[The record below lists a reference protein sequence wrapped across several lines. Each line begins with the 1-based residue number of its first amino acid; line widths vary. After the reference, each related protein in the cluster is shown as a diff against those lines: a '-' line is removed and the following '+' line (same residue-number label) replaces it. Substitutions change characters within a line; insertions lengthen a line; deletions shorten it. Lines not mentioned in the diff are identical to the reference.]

1 MATSVPTPIPTATPT
16 YTATPE
22 PERHVDG
29 DGEKPA
35 LRVWAEIEREAEL
48 IDGLFRVKFF
58 VDIAPNQYRPMQE
71 ARVISIRC
79 KTRAQANSQCDRDWN
94 VHQASF
100 LDPWTQEF
108 TIGVRKGWTDVEI
121 VEDGV
126 PLRTYGLLLEDHPSW
141 KYPHIGIARLYKRRN
156 LDRAMLMDVYIS
168 ESMKPDGSNGFAIRN
183 LGYHSD
189 GAATVEVFGSNWVL
203 RPGDAVSC
211 QRSDTL
217 IATCNDQVEQIP
229 GGLYSKFKAE
239 LPVGATTISVN
250 REGEVVIQADLTVS
264 ERILDVPNQVFDC
277 FTDTRFEEANSKPDS
292 AIGCGGWR
300 DPYVKKWEGNRPV
313 RIRLDGP
320 TQWTAFFVETLMELE
335 VLFNLEFEWITD
347 EGDYDLE
354 AFVGIT
360 HKQALE
366 LGMACSVE
374 PDTGGC
380 ASTGISEGRRDQH
393 IIIYNRYPALFSSG
407 YLPTSDSRLRLIRS
421 TILHEA
427 IHAFTGMGHRIETGT
442 LMYSGSNEF
451 FWEGPVA
458 RSLNPMDQALVKL
471 HAHPL
476 VQHRMTFAELG
487 QIVVTRDE
495 MIEPT
500 ANTNQDQRA
509 FEAWRIVVTAFRQL
523 RVATT
528 AQYVIN
534 TELPG
539 CNQHV
544 TDAIYQV
551 GNIRKSDVLTGWV
564 RLSTANDE
572 LYLLRNPTGEMDELW
587 DGQGDN
593 WEIVDTDLEKTGWLP
608 DLSDPYRLLLNLI
621 LYADWDQA
629 TIVNRGQGVVSI
641 ETQIQSTNRGATDIR
656 VDIDTE
662 TSVVTGY
669 VANWTI
675 EDSECDGYRIT
686 ASAGEFGG
694 TFNWPDTIQAQ
705 STLLDSCEVR
715 GLQMNPRAV
724 RISGQFNRECL
735 SNDAHIDSF
744 IFTTDRWSLLRI
756 DLDTPHDVSAV
767 IKGQLGDDVTV
778 SRSTNVRYPEGLAGY
793 GHNTGNDRAWRFNL
807 LPHGGYLWYHDWLPP
822 GSYQID
828 LVAPL
833 QHYPGRYTM
842 FVDSQPIPSEPSSL
856 RFKAVATSTT
866 RTCALTTDGTP
877 LCWGRPTDSS
887 NNPTIPVGPFNNL
900 FGGYHFCALTTD
912 GSPQCWDF
920 KEAGEHDCDAMG
932 TGQYCPTQ
940 GQTETSNEGLVDQSF
955 VSIAGYY
962 YDQTPPTHETFEMLA
977 PGRDHT
983 CGLRADG
990 SALCWG
996 ENASFENTPLSDG
1009 PFESIVGGFG
1019 FSCVLKSD
1027 GSPICWG
1034 QSYESTLP
1042 SAGVEF
1048 IDIGISFVIGE
1059 DRICGLD
1066 ANGHVQCFGIIEYC
1080 EPNARYVIPCYEVT
1094 SDDADRY
1101 YRVNPSPDSQ
1111 FVALSSDGPDCGIR
1125 ADGTVECWHQWG
1137 IVGSPPASEKFTAVS
1152 SGKYHVCGLRAD
1164 GTIACWGDNGYGQS
1178 TPPNGT
1184 YLGQFR

>member
-1 MATSVPTPIPTATPT
+1 M
-16 YTATPE
+16 
-22 PERHVDG
+22 
-29 DGEKPA
+29 
-35 LRVWAEIEREAEL
+35 WAENEREAEL
-48 IDGLFRVKFF
+48 VDGLFRVKFF

-79 KTRAQANSQCDRDWN
+79 KTRDQATSQCDGDWN

-539 CNQHV
+539 CDQRV
-544 TDAIYQV
+544 TDAVYQV
-551 GNIRKSDVLTGWV
+551 GNIRKSDVLTGWA

-587 DGQGDN
+587 EARGDT
-593 WEIVDTDLEKTGWLP
+593 WEIVDSDLETTGWLP
-608 DLSDPYRLLLNLI
+608 DLSDPYRLLLELI

-629 TIVNRGQGVVSI
+629 TILDRGQGVMRI
-641 ETQIQSTNRGATDIR
+641 ESRIGLPDSDHTEIR
-656 VDIDTE
+656 VDINTE

-669 VANWTI
+669 TAGWSI
-675 EDSECDGYRIT
+675 KESECHGYRIT
-686 ASAGEFGG
+686 ASDG
-694 TFNWPDTIQAQ
+694 TFGQPFTWPETIQRQ
-705 STLLDSCEVR
+705 SPLLDACDVTD
-715 GLQMNPRAV
+715 LPPNPRAV
-724 RISGQFNRECL
+724 RLTGQFDRECQT
-735 SNDAHIDSF
+735 NETHVNSF
-744 IFTTDRWSLLRI
+744 SFTTDRWSLLRI

-767 IKGQLGDDVTV
+767 IKGQSGDNV
-778 SRSTNVRYPEGLAGY
+778 SVGRSTEVRYHIEGLAGY
-793 GHNTGNDRAWRFNL
+793 GHQTGDYRRWQFEL
-807 LPHGGYLWYHDWLPP
+807 LPLGAYLWHHDWLPP

-828 LVAPL
+828 IVAPL
-833 QHYPGRYTM
+833 QPFPGRFTM
-842 FVDSQPIPSEPSSL
+842 LVDTQPIPGDPSNL
-856 RFKAVATSTT
+856 RFNAVATSTT

-887 NNPTIPVGPFNNL
+887 EDPTIPIGQFDSI
-900 FGGYHFCALTTD
+900 FGGYHFCAMD
-912 GSPQCWDF
+912 AGGSAQCWDF
-920 KEAGEHDCDAMG
+920 KEAGEHICI
-932 TGQYCPTQ
+932 
-940 GQTETSNEGLVDQSF
+940 ETATNQRCNLLAHMHISTSIEGLRDRS
-955 VSIAGYY
+955 SIAIPGRY
-962 YDQTPPTHETFEMLA
+962 YDQTPPIGVKFTTLA
-977 PGRDHT
+977 PGNDHT
-983 CGLRADG
+983 CGLRSDG
-990 SALCWG
+990 SVLCWG
-996 ENASFENTPLSDG
+996 EGPSFNNQPLSRG
-1009 PFESIVGGFG
+1009 PFESIVSGWG
-1019 FSCVLKSD
+1019 FSCALKND
-1027 GSPICWG
+1027 GTPICWG
-1034 QSYESTLP
+1034 WGHESTLIGEDTTFA
-1042 SAGVEF
+1042 SL
-1048 IDIGISFVIGE
+1048 GISFVFGNY
-1059 DRICGLD
+1059 RMCGLA
-1066 ANGHVQCFGIIEYC
+1066 ANGQARCLGINQYC
-1080 EPNARYVIPCYEVT
+1080 EPDEKYVVPCFDVSGGDSEEL
-1094 SDDADRY
+1094 REL
-1101 YRVNPSPDSQ
+1101 YRELAELVNPSPDSQ

-1137 IVGSPPASEKFTAVS
+1137 IVGSPPPTETFTAVS